1 MVNRGMPPDADIER
15 VATILAARGFQLNRG
30 QTAVLSEYRRLLY
43 LASGRTNLI
52 SPGDREEIALRHI
65 LPSLY
70 MGTLVRLVPNR
81 IVLDF
86 GSGAGIP
93 GIPLKILYP
102 SSHLTLVESRRKRA
116 NFLRDTVRRL
126 GFSGVEV
133 KNHRIEEL
141 YVSMAGTVDVVV
153 TRAASDLERLWSA
166 VGPVLKDHGVVI
178 TTLDLQRGFHR
189 GIGVLMRQKN
199 QAHGQTHWFAMV
211 R

>member
-1 MVNRGMPPDADIER
+1 M
-15 VATILAARGFQLNRG
+15 
-30 QTAVLSEYRRLLY
+30 
-43 LASGRTNLI
+43 
-52 SPGDREEIALRHI
+52 RHI

-70 MGTLVRLVPNR
+70 MGALVRLVPHH

-93 GIPLKILYP
+93 GIPLKILFQN
-102 SSHLTLVESRRKRA
+102 SFLTMVESRRKRA

-126 GFSGVEV
+126 GFTGVEV

-153 TRAASDLERLWSA
+153 TRAASDLERLWST

-189 GIGVLMRQKN
+189 GIGVLMRQQY